1 MGKQFLLLRLG
12 ISFWELP
19 VVGLLILSIYRDWRD
34 IWSGDSNDSSRNCAH
49 STSCYYGVEAADV
62 QLSSLRPDEIAL
74 LQFDSRPLQDYWK
87 SAADWNNY
95 YCALHGHQFIYY
107 TINSPTACKHGDEQ
121 LYSAWCKVKA
131 MLQAHDQNPH
141 IKLFIYMDSDAVISR
156 AFANTSVNAFLE
168 TMQSRLDW
176 DPQHRP
182 MVFNQDGPCWWCNLV
197 MERGYTMC
205 LNAGTVMWYRHENS
219 LQVLREWWDASMDS
233 YVGNP
238 IRRPFR
244 MKWPWEQD
252 RQMALYNRTGGR
264 HIQIASQPTRP
275 VMQLRAGHLDWCL
288 SHVPASGCFIAHHCE
303 DKESKDNLISLYEL
317 PSDAAFVVGRYSNA
331 IIRLG
336 LQTH

>member
-1 MGKQFLLLRLG
+1 MTGKPTYLRFTRWEVLG
-12 ISFWELP
+12 
-19 VVGLLILSIYRDWRD
+19 LILLALHCMNGDWRD
-34 IWSGDSNDSSRNCAH
+34 IWDWSISITCMSNSVHHSR
-49 STSCYYGVEAADV
+49 STRYGFTVAAATSV
-62 QLSSLRPDEIAL
+62 QLSSLRRDEIAL
-74 LQFDSRPLQDYWK
+74 MQFDSRPLDNYWK

-107 TINSPTACKHGDEQ
+107 TINSPTACKHGEEQ
-121 LYSAWCKVKA
+121 LYSAWCKVRA
-131 MLQAHDQNPH
+131 MLQAHEQNPH

-156 AFANTSVNAFLE
+156 AFANMSVNAFLG

-182 MVFNQDGPCWWCNLV
+182 MVFNQDGPCWWCD
-197 MERGYTMC
+197 MIKKIGYTMC

-275 VMQLRAGHLDWCL
+275 FMQLRAGHHDWCL
-288 SHVPASGCFIAHHCE
+288 SHIPISGCFIAHHCE
-303 DKESKDNLISLYEL
+303 GKKSKKNLISLYEL
-317 PSDAAFVVGRYSNA
+317 PSDAGAVVDR
-331 IIRLG
+331 
-336 LQTH
+336 